1 MRDRLLDRY
10 QPLPR
15 VLCVDDF
22 SDGFCGWQTLFPDY
36 DGWDDYPGKH
46 PSLDSLRR
54 SVELTLAGGQRVDR
68 KLPLGIRAV
77 PMLTSLTS
85 WDIGKQG
92 SWNGNYALKIPTL
105 ARAGEKGT
113 AVKRL
118 TSPWRGQ
125 VRIELWF
132 SYKAEHPDF
141 RLGDTAI
148 RSFMFC
154 FDVMDLPDQASPGPP
169 RWWPAVRYLNAENGS
184 LIGKWQ
190 IQTKGSGGV
199 FDGPWT
205 DIVNGQQE
213 LAFNRSPTK
222 YQWHY
227 LRLTF
232 DLATHRYIDFHCY
245 GRDFDVADLT
255 HVPDPPLPGYRAS
268 TDRCT
273 GLIAACLGIEA
284 AEDRR
289 CFLLLDSV
297 VISASEE
304 SAG

>member
-10 QPLPR
+10 NPLPR
-15 VLCVDDF
+15 ILCVDDF
-22 SDGFCGWQTLFPDY
+22 SEGFCGWQTLFPDY
-36 DGWDDYPGKH
+36 DGWEDYEDRVPGI
-46 PSLDSLRR
+46 DSLAR
-54 SVELTLAGGQRVDR
+54 SVHLTQEGGQRVDR

-85 WDIGKQG
+85 WDIGTQG
-92 SWNGNYALKIPTL
+92 SWNGAYALKIPTL
-105 ARAGEKGT
+105 PRAGEKGT

-125 VRIELWF
+125 VRIETWF

-141 RLGDTAI
+141 RLGDQAI
-148 RSFMFC
+148 KSVMLC
-154 FDVMDLPDQASPGPP
+154 CDVMDSETQASPGSA
-169 RWWPAVRYLNAENGS
+169 RWWPAVRYLNTDGR
-184 LIGKWQ
+184 WQ
-190 IQTKGSGGV
+190 FQTRGSGGV

-205 DIVNGQQE
+205 DVPEGEQK

-232 DLATHRYIDFHCY
+232 DLVTHEYVDFHCY
-245 GRDFDVADLT
+245 GRDFSVRG
-255 HVPDPPLPGYRAS
+255 HRHEPEPPLPGYRAS
-268 TDRCT
+268 TDRCQ
-273 GLIAACLGIEA
+273 GLIAVCLAVEA

-297 VISASEE
+297 VVSATEQ
-304 SAG
+304 